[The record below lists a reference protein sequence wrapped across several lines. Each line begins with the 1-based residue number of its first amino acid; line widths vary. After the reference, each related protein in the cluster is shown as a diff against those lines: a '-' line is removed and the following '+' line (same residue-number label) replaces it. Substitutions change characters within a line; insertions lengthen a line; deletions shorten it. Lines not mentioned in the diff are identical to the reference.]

1 MSEDKNDK
9 NIEDE
14 IEELL
19 GKIDDFPE
27 DTTPKEP
34 RFEAVREFI
43 SELSNKITIPVSS
56 LLSRV
61 TVGNL
66 VLWAVVLIVTSMIVR
81 KVFPLAVWGVPLGLA
96 LLVAAFGMIVFGT
109 NSSSGIEQM
118 WRGKTI
124 EFKQPPLM
132 FRLWRKVRALFRR

>member
-34 RFEAVREFI
+34 RFEVVREFI

-81 KVFPLAVWGVPLGLA
+81 RVFPLAVWGVPLGLA
-96 LLVAAFGMIVFGT
+96 LLVAAFGIIVFGT
-109 NSSSGIEQM
+109 NSSNGIEQM

-132 FRLWRKVRALFRR
+132 FRLWRKVRSLFRR

>member
-19 GKIDDFPE
+19 GKIDDFP
-27 DTTPKEP
+27 
-34 RFEAVREFI
+34 
-43 SELSNKITIPVSS
+43 
-56 LLSRV
+56 
-61 TVGNL
+61 
-66 VLWAVVLIVTSMIVR
+66 
-81 KVFPLAVWGVPLGLA
+81 
-96 LLVAAFGMIVFGT
+96 FGMIGFGT

-118 WRGKTI
+118 WRGKTV

>member
-66 VLWAVVLIVTSMIVR
+66 VLWAVLLIVTSMIVR
-81 KVFPLAVWGVPLGLA
+81 RVFPLAVWGVPLGLA

-109 NSSSGIEQM
+109 NSSLSLIH
-118 WRGKTI
+118 I
-124 EFKQPPLM
+124 
-132 FRLWRKVRALFRR
+132 